1 MVTIKDI
8 SKASGFS
15 VTTVSKALND
25 YPDIA
30 TKTKQHIKKVCKE
43 MGYIP
48 NAQAQGLVRKKSYT
62 IGIIFE
68 EITGLGL
75 QHPLFSKVL
84 ESFKNEV
91 EKLGYDIMFLSKIQ
105 ANGNVGSYYQHS
117 IRKQVEAI
125 LVLCAEFNSE
135 EMLELYTSKLP
146 MVMIDYS
153 EASTCN
159 ITSDN
164 AKGVES
170 AVEYLKNLNH
180 KRIANIYGAPDTFIG
195 NLRRESFINAMKK
208 FGLET
213 DESLMFN
220 GEFYSK
226 ENGFNAMNEIMEL
239 KNQPTAVI
247 CASDMLAIGAI
258 QAIKRKGLKVPDD
271 YSIIGFD
278 GIEAGQLITPLL
290 TTVKQDTEQMG
301 KIAAKKILKM
311 INQKK
316 QTNKGETITIETSIL
331 EGETTRS
338 I

>member
-30 TKTKQHIKKVCKE
+30 SKTKLHIKKICKD

-48 NAQAQGLVRKKSYT
+48 NAQAQGLVSKKSYT

-91 EKLGYDIMFLSKIQ
+91 EKLGYDIMFLSKTQ

-125 LVLCAEFNSE
+125 LVLCAEFNSD
-135 EMLELYTSKLP
+135 EMLELYKSKLP

-153 EASTCN
+153 ESSTCN

-164 AKGVES
+164 EKGIES
-170 AVEYLKNLNH
+170 AVKYLKDLGH
-180 KRIANIYGAPDTFIG
+180 TKIANIFGAPDTYIG
-195 NLRRESFINAMKK
+195 SLRIESFIKAMEKYN
-208 FGLET
+208 LEVN
-213 DESLMFN
+213 DDYMLN

-226 ENGFNAMNEIMEL
+226 ENGFNAMNEVL
-239 KNQPTAVI
+239 KLKEQPTAII

-271 YSIIGFD
+271 YSVIGFD